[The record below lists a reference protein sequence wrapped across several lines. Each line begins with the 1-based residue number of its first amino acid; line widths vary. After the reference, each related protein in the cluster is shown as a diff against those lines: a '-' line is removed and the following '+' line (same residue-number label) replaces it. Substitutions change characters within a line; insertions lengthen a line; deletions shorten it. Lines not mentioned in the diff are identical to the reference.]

1 MQLKTKFGLLLVAL
15 GVGIFAAWTLWAK
28 TRDFI
33 PVNVPVAFLV
43 GQPITENFRLNF
55 DSLYLIEIEAEK
67 ATIPVNILHCLME
80 MEADHVEC
88 RYIPPAIEAA
98 WAISSNGQ
106 EIAHGSSLQLHSGPA
121 QSDTMVRVIGEFQ
134 GKAGQSYQ
142 LRLTSAIDGQ
152 SLAKA
157 NPRLK
162 VAVASIAYTDI
173 QSASVL
179 VFSTTFICL
188 LFGVVLLSISYF
200 ARRRSDQ
207 GGASIAA

>member
-1 MQLKTKFGLLLVAL
+1 MQVKTKFGLFLVAL
-15 GVGIFAAWTLWAK
+15 GIGIFAAWTLWTK

-33 PVNVPVAFLV
+33 PVNVPVSLLA
-43 GQPITENFRLNF
+43 GQSVTENFRLNF
-55 DSLYLIEIEAEK
+55 DGLYLIEIEAEK
-67 ATIPVNILHCLME
+67 TAIPLNILHCLME
-80 MEADHVEC
+80 VEADHAEC

-98 WAISSNGQ
+98 WAISSNGH
-106 EIAHGSSLQLHSGPA
+106 EIAHGSSLQLHSVPA
-121 QSDTMVRVIGEFQ
+121 QSNTVVRVIGEFQ

-142 LRLTSAIDGQ
+142 LRLTSTIDGQ

-162 VAVASIAYTDI
+162 VGVASIAYTDI

-200 ARRRSDQ
+200 AKRRSDQ
-207 GGASIAA
+207 GGASVAA